1 MTETDKDIVIT
12 VERREGLGKEA
23 VRKLRQVG
31 KIPGVVYGGGK
42 EPFSIAVDRH
52 AVQELLKQKAGE
64 NTIFLLKLKGAKQ
77 QRRAMIREIQIDPM
91 TRDFIHI
98 DFIRVTRGQKLT
110 VSVPVEL
117 VGDCAG
123 VRHGGV
129 LDFSTREIEMEV
141 LPREL
146 PEKITVDI
154 SELDMDQNI
163 TVEDLADLMPK
174 SARVLED
181 PGRVVVTIAAPRAA
195 AVEEEEAAEGGE
207 APELVITER
216 AEPEVI
222 GGKGKEESE

>member
-31 KIPGVVYGGGK
+31 KIPGVVYGGNK
-42 EPFSIAVDRH
+42 EPFPIAVERH
-52 AVQELLKQKAGE
+52 SVQELLKQEAGE

-77 QRRAMIREIQIDPM
+77 QRRAMIREIQIDPL

-110 VSVPVEL
+110 VSIPVEL

-129 LDFSTREIEMEV
+129 LDFSTRDIQMEI

-154 SELDMDQNI
+154 SELDIDQNI
-163 TVEDLADLMPK
+163 TVEDLVDLMPK

-181 PGRVVVTIAAPRAA
+181 PSRVVATIAAPRAA
-195 AVEEEEAAEGGE
+195 TAEEEEEAAEG

>member
-174 SARVLED
+174 SARVRED

>member
-23 VRKLRQVG
+23 VRKLRQIG
-31 KIPGVVYGGGK
+31 KIPGVVYGGNK
-42 EPFSIAVDRH
+42 EPFPIAVDRH
-52 AVQELLKQKAGE
+52 SVQELLRQEAGE

-129 LDFSTREIEMEV
+129 LEFSTREISMEV

-154 SELDMDQNI
+154 SEIDIDQNVTI
-163 TVEDLADLMPK
+163 EDLMDLMPK

-181 PGRVVVTIAAPRAA
+181 PGRVVVTIGAPRAA
-195 AVEEEEAAEGGE
+195 AVEEEEEAAEV

-222 GGKGKEESE
+222 GGKGKEEPE

>member
-31 KIPGVVYGGGK
+31 KIPGVVYGGNK
-42 EPFSIAVDRH
+42 EPFPIAVDRH
-52 AVQELLKQKAGE
+52 SVQELLRQEAGE

-129 LDFSTREIEMEV
+129 LEFSTREISMEV

-154 SELDMDQNI
+154 SEIDIDQNVTI
-163 TVEDLADLMPK
+163 EDLMDLMPK

-181 PGRVVVTIAAPRAA
+181 PGRVVVTIGAPRAA
-195 AVEEEEAAEGGE
+195 AVEEEEEAAEV

-222 GGKGKEESE
+222 GGKGKEEPE

>member
-1 MTETDKDIVIT
+1 MTETGKDIVIT
-12 VERREGLGKEA
+12 VERRDGLGKEA
-23 VRKLRQVG
+23 VKKLRQVG

-42 EPFSIAVDRH
+42 EPFPITVDRH
-52 AVQELLKQKAGE
+52 VVQELLKQEAGE

-129 LDFSTREIEMEV
+129 LDFSTRDIEMEV

-154 SELDMDQNI
+154 SELDIDQNI
-163 TVEDLADLMPK
+163 TIEDLGDLMPK

-181 PGRVVVTIAAPRAA
+181 PGRVVVTIAPPRAA
-195 AVEEEEAAEGGE
+195 TVEEEAAEAAE
-207 APELVITER
+207 AQPELVITER
-216 AEPEVI
+216 VEPEVI